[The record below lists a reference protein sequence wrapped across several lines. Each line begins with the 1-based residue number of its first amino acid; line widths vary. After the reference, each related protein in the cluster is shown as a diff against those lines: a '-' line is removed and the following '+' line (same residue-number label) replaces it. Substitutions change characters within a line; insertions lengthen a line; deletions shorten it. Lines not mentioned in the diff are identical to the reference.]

1 MIDRLIN
8 EKIKP
13 ILVVNEGVG
22 IRQQMMAM
30 GYGDMLGPDGLHT
43 DFNDALHLAWEYLDY
58 EEK

>member
-1 MIDRLIN
+1 MIDRLIY

-30 GYGDMLGPDGLHT
+30 GYGDLLGSDGIHT
-43 DFNDALHLAWEYLDY
+43 DFNAALHLAWEYLDY